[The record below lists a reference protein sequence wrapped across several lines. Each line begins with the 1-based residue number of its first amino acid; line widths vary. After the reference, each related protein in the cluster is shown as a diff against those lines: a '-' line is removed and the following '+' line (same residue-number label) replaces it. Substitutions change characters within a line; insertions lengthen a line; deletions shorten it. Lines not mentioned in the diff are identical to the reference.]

1 MVAEDSILPAP
12 QLYKKSSSRPV
23 VRLLGWMGLHEKIQR
38 PLDQSVINF
47 LFPFENDYSA
57 AKSTLFQSLI
67 NYTDHKKPF
76 MSNYYKRSRLMK

>member
-1 MVAEDSILPAP
+1 MVAEDSILPATAV
-12 QLYKKSSSRPV
+12 QKKASSRPV

-67 NYTDHKKPF
+67 NYVDYKKTF
-76 MSNYYKRSRLMK
+76 TMSEIFI